1 MFRFGSVMVDVL
13 LWFCFVFVFFFIGN
27 ICVCLCRDVGLHEI
41 RLTLSVTAPS
51 RLTCDEPAK
60 MEAIR
65 TALIFTFRSS
75 TSFPFTAL

>member
-1 MFRFGSVMVDVL
+1 MVLFRF
-13 LWFCFVFVFFFIGN
+13 CVFYIGN
-27 ICVCLCRDVGLHEI
+27 ICVLLFFDEVRLCRDVGLHEI

-60 MEAIR
+60 IEAIR